1 MKLEKSPP
9 AVGPVPGDLI
19 KYRSDLNLS
28 PEHSGFLGVLLRDLA
43 YGNLSLVLWQDGR
56 QSIEMTGILEAL

>member
-1 MKLEKSPP
+1 MENTSL

-19 KYRSDLNLS
+19 RYRADLGLN

-56 QSIEMTGILEAL
+56 QSVEMTGILEAL

>member
-1 MKLEKSPP
+1 MENTPSV
-9 AVGPVPGDLI
+9 AGPIPGDLI
-19 KYRSDLNLS
+19 RYRVDLGLN

-56 QSIEMTGILEAL
+56 QSVEMTGILETL